1 MEGMDGI
8 GRVGV
13 FGLLVFGL
21 AGSLGWGKSEGG
33 CPPRLQGGWGVSER
47 TRGLGISWSHCCP
60 HHLSDSSSSSQGH
73 GSPGLG
79 QTSLLFLPACP
90 LADLRCIFT
99 DGILTAV
106 DATCFSTL
114 ASSGPACWV
123 QSPVGTSSHLSL
135 GVVVMSLS
143 CAP

>member
-1 MEGMDGI
+1 MMLKDIDPRRQRDDSDAKPGHLKPT
-8 GRVGV
+8 GV
-13 FGLLVFGL
+13 
-21 AGSLGWGKSEGG
+21 
-33 CPPRLQGGWGVSER
+33 LQGCREDGGRAEC

-79 QTSLLFLPACP
+79 QIPPLFLPACP

-135 GVVVMSLS
+135 CVVVMSLS